1 VVFGGADE
9 GLGSL
14 AKEFVLEIGKRERK
28 AVTYNDPGGKH
39 DDSEEEGW
47 SSKKQKSTTAGDA
60 DPTMKGEPG
69 PADFLLKRLIEEAR
83 TQGSVFSYRQG
94 DDDFQGQYDSDGMI
108 VGEYLDGDD
117 EEVQGCFP
125 SLASWA
131 FAINTKPINTKPV
144 IFWNRKSLQQHQ
156 NEVVAS
162 VAKCGVAGSAGGWLG
177 PNDPAGVVA
186 WNNGVCTTLV
196 QKLFL
201 AEDEVQRIV
210 KQDLEGKLIKFL
222 KVAAKN
228 KGKERAD
235 ASACPVSECVL
246 NNVRQTV
253 SLSGLYKKDENR
265 VLKSLLKR
273 AGIDVAHCAVGL
285 VAVASDDVA
294 KQADSDVLHVQDT
307 GKDFF
312 RASLQG
318 AAKVSTQAQRE
329 YQEGLLQATL
339 LLKQGVLTQDE
350 FEREKNVLA
359 KSSSKKTARM
369 DNAAPRIA
377 GEGGAKKAKTL
388 LAER

>member
-1 VVFGGADE
+1 
-9 GLGSL
+9 
-14 AKEFVLEIGKRERK
+14 
-28 AVTYNDPGGKH
+28 
-39 DDSEEEGW
+39 
-47 SSKKQKSTTAGDA
+47 
-60 DPTMKGEPG
+60 M
-69 PADFLLKRLIEEAR
+69 
-83 TQGSVFSYRQG
+83 FSYRQG

-162 VAKCGVAGSAGGWLG
+162 VAKCGVAGSAGDWLG
-177 PNDPAGVVA
+177 PNDPAGMPSLFLALSASSLSLARSLALTLCLSRSRSRTLSFSFSRTRTHTHILSLSLARSLSCCAHLPFLLKALPPPSLGVVT

-222 KVAAKN
+222 KIAAKN

-329 YQEGLLQATL
+329 YQEVCACMF
-339 LLKQGVLTQDE
+339 VC
-350 FEREKNVLA
+350 V
-359 KSSSKKTARM
+359 
-369 DNAAPRIA
+369 
-377 GEGGAKKAKTL
+377 
-388 LAER
+388 